1 MLDYEEDRKMATIQ
15 ELLNIGK
22 EKLESTGN
30 EYAKYERKVLL
41 EEVLGCNYMF
51 MLMNPDEVVAP
62 DKEAEYLR
70 LIEERCKHYP
80 LQYLLGYAHFMD
92 YTFVVNEN
100 VLIPRNDT
108 EILVETASEILSG
121 ALPENL
127 STEAD
132 VTNTF
137 DADITVDNSREVM
150 GANSKYKVLD
160 LCCGSG
166 CIGIS
171 LKLYHKDIDLMLSD
185 VSKDALEVTRQNLE
199 RHEVVAKVVC
209 DSLFAGI
216 KEKQDMIVSNP
227 PYIESRVID
236 TLMPEVK
243 EYEPMLALDGG
254 EDGLEFY
261 NQIIE
266 EAPSHLNAD
275 GWLLFEIGYNQ
286 GEAVSKKMIE
296 LGFQDVQ
303 VKKDYAGLDRL
314 VYGHL

>member
-1 MLDYEEDRKMATIQ
+1 MATIQ

-51 MLMNPDEVVAP
+51 MLMNPDEEVLP
-62 DKEAEYLR
+62 EKEAEYLR

-92 YTFVVNEN
+92 YTFAVNEN

-108 EILVETASEILSG
+108 EILVETASEILGKVLRSG
-121 ALPENL
+121 ESAINNVEC
-127 STEAD
+127 
-132 VTNTF
+132 
-137 DADITVDNSREVM
+137 VD
-150 GANSKYKVLD
+150 KTYKVLD

-171 LKLYHKDIDLMLSD
+171 LKLYHKDIDLTLSD
-185 VSKDALEVTRQNLE
+185 VSGKALEVTKQNLE
-199 RHEVVAKVVC
+199 RHEIQANVIC
-209 DSLFAGI
+209 NSLFAGI
-216 KEKQDMIVSNP
+216 NEKQDMIVSNP

-254 EDGLEFY
+254 EDGLDFY

-266 EAPSHLNAD
+266 EAPSHLHD
-275 GWLLFEIGYNQ
+275 GGWLLFEIGHNQ
-286 GEAVSKKMIE
+286 GEAVSKKMTE
-296 LGFQDVQ
+296 LGFKDVQ
-303 VKKDYAGLDRL
+303 VKKDYAGLDRV

>member
-1 MLDYEEDRKMATIQ
+1 MATIQ

-22 EKLESTGN
+22 EKLESSGN

-51 MLMNPDEVVAP
+51 MLMNADEEVAP
-62 DKEAEYLR
+62 EKETEYLR

-80 LQYLLGYAHFMD
+80 LQYLLGVVHFMD
-92 YTFVVNEN
+92 YTFVVNEH

-108 EILVETASEILSG
+108 EILVETANEMLG
-121 ALPENL
+121 
-127 STEAD
+127 D
-132 VTNTF
+132 VLQGKDF
-137 DADITVDNSREVM
+137 AEF
-150 GANSKYKVLD
+150 KLLD

-171 LKLYHKDIDLMLSD
+171 LKLYHKDIDLTLSD
-185 VSKDALEVTRQNLE
+185 VSKDALEVTKQNLD
-199 RHEVVAKVVC
+199 RHEVQAKVVC

-216 KEKQDMIVSNP
+216 TEKQDMIVSNP
-227 PYIESRVID
+227 PYIESRVIE

-243 EYEPMLALDGG
+243 EHEPMLALDGG
-254 EDGLEFY
+254 EDGLDFY

-266 EAPSHLNAD
+266 GAPAYLND
-275 GWLLFEIGYNQ
+275 GGWLLFEIGHNQ
-286 GEAVSKKMIE
+286 GEAVSKKMTE

-303 VKKDYAGLDRL
+303 VQKDYAGLDRV